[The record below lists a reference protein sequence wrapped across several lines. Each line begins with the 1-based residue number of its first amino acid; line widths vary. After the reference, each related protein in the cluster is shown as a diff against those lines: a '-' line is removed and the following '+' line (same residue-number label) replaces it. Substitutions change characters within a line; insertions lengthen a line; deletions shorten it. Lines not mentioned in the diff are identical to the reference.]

1 MDAFCCIFCCRTRL
15 RIVKKTKACA
25 QRQPNLNSRTQSWKQ
40 QTGTNHLTVAE
51 TEDLVFHS
59 IPRNPKLR
67 SQIVQ
72 HIEDATKI
80 AEKKTSKDRIER
92 TTVKQDAF
100 INVNTFLGGLL
111 LFGLTGR
118 RSSDIVPDRTVLE
131 FQLLSFF
138 IFLGAIMSSLMF
150 MLFVKFHNWKKYKP
164 YQDALIIIKNKAE
177 LVWWTLDRDH
187 HRSKSNDDYPVVNG
201 NTHSDHYYMDNNDYS
216 HHNGLL
222 FNEWNLYQQYQSI
235 TNLKKKSECN
245 HFKSK
250 PPMNGSD
257 EHNNNDFDSANA
269 DTDEDARV
277 KEFSQWT
284 KEVLEIAAR
293 EESRARE
300 TLRRWSIILPFT
312 LTVIGMIFLCLVV
325 FMGAD
330 VQLHKGSQ
338 SNQSHHHLGMWI
350 CIVAPL
356 SLFVPFFIT
365 LSLIRYYT
373 GRLHDFYEY

>member
-1 MDAFCCIFCCRTRL
+1 MDTLCCIFCCRTRL
-15 RIVKKTKACA
+15 RVVKKTNAYA
-25 QRQPNLNSRTQSWKQ
+25 QRRPNLNSWTRSRKQ
-40 QTGTNHLTVAE
+40 TKNHLTVAE
-51 TEDLVFHS
+51 TEDLVFHN
-59 IPRNPKLR
+59 IPRNPNLR
-67 SQIVQ
+67 SEILQ

-80 AEKKTSKDRIER
+80 AEKKTSQDRIER
-92 TTVKQDAF
+92 TLVKQDAF

-118 RSSDIVPDRTVLE
+118 RSSEIVPDRTVLE

-138 IFLGAIMSSLMF
+138 VFLGAIMSSLMF

-164 YQDALIIIKNKAE
+164 YQDALMKIKKKSE
-177 LVWWTLDRDH
+177 LVWWSLDRNH
-187 HRSKSNDDYPVVNG
+187 HRSKNNDGNHVVEG
-201 NTHSDHYYMDNNDYS
+201 NTHNGNYFIDDCDYS

-235 TNLKKKSECN
+235 TNVKTKSERDN
-245 HFKSK
+245 LKLK
-250 PPMNGSD
+250 PIMNGND
-257 EHNNNDFDSANA
+257 EHDNDHNDGANT

-338 SNQSHHHLGMWI
+338 RDQSHHHLEVWI
-350 CIVAPL
+350 YIVAPL
-356 SLFVPFFIT
+356 SLFLPFCIT
-365 LSLIRYYT
+365 LGLIRYYT
-373 GRLHDFYEY
+373 GRLHDFYE